1 MKMVPMCGCKNI
13 RSYDE
18 GITRPAPIEPCLTLS
33 VSAFK
38 SVVILHPRVAIS
50 SKIYSIQKA
59 VANIYKRLTYDNV
72 EWDDQINFNKLRSGP
87 TRPPR

>member
-1 MKMVPMCGCKNI
+1 MKQLRRNTAKEYN
-13 RSYDE
+13 RSFSKTY
-18 GITRPAPIEPCLTLS
+18 ATLLS
-33 VSAFK
+33 NLAGFRFQICTSND
-38 SVVILHPRVAIS
+38 STPPSRQ
-50 SKIYSIQKA
+50 IYSIQKA